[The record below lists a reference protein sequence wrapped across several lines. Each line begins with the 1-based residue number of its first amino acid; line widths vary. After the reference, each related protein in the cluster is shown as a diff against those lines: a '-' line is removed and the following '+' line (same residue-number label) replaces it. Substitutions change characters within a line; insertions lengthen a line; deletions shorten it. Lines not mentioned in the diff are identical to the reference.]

1 MSLIAVAPIVL
12 FADGTIVQ
20 SLIALVAAAT
30 LLIIGAEVRPREAAH
45 LLKIIRPVLV
55 LLAIPALWI
64 LLQLSPMPF
73 SALVH
78 PMWVST
84 AEALK
89 IPLSGHISI
98 DLGATLMGLARYL
111 MAAGI
116 LVIATTIAIDRTRV
130 EWVLAALTLATT
142 ALAAVLILFSLS
154 SVGADPA
161 LHAASALGVVTA
173 ATATIRSIE
182 RFETR
187 RTNVDISMFF
197 GFLTANLLALLICW
211 LALIFAAPK
220 QVTFAAG
227 CGLATVVLVVV
238 IRRLGLGP
246 AAGGALATVAIIA
259 AGAIAIGNS
268 YAGNGDLTLRFA
280 ADAPPSAISIA
291 QRMMADNY
299 VGTGVGS
306 FKALLHIY
314 REIDDVAVP
323 TAAPTTAAQITIEM
337 GRFAIWTAVLMALSA
352 IGLLLRG
359 ALSRGRDSFYA
370 TGAAGSVVCLTT
382 EAFTDT
388 SLLGTA
394 IVVFGASALGIGFAQ
409 CWGRTTK

>member
-1 MSLIAVAPIVL
+1 MSLIAVAPVVL

-20 SLIALVAAAT
+20 SFVALAAAAT

-116 LVIATTIAIDRTRV
+116 LVIATTIAIDRTRA

-142 ALAAVLILFSLS
+142 ALAAVLLAISLS

-173 ATATIRSIE
+173 AAATIRSIE

-197 GFLTANLLALLICW
+197 GFLAANLLALLICW

-220 QVTFAAG
+220 QVAFAAG
-227 CGLATVVLVVV
+227 CGFATIVLVVI
-238 IRRLGLGP
+238 IRRLGLGR
-246 AAGGALATVAIIA
+246 ASAGALAAVAVIA
-259 AGAIAIGNS
+259 AGAIGNS
-268 YAGNGDLTLRFA
+268 YAGNGDPTLRFA
-280 ADAPPSAISIA
+280 SNAAPSAISTA

-299 VGTGVGS
+299 IGTGVGT
-306 FKALLHIY
+306 FTALLHIY
-314 REIDDVAVP
+314 REVDDVAAP
-323 TAAPTTAAQITIEM
+323 IAAPTTAAQITIEM
-337 GRFAIWTAVLMALSA
+337 GRFSLWMAVLMALGA
-352 IGLLLRG
+352 IGILLRG

-370 TGAAGSVVCLTT
+370 AGAAGSIVCLTA
-382 EAFTDT
+382 EAFTDA
-388 SLLGTA
+388 SLFGTGIVIFFAAILG
-394 IVVFGASALGIGFAQ
+394 LGFAQ
-409 CWGRTTK
+409 CSSRTTK